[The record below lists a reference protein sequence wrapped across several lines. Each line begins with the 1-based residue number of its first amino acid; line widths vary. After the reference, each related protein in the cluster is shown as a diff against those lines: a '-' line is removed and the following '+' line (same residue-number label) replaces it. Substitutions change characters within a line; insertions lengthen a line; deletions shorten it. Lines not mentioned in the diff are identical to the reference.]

1 MVRVVSLVSVVS
13 LVRVIS
19 LVSVISLVRVVSL
32 VDLKKLDFQKLD
44 PEFWISVHHVVI
56 RSPSTDGMK

>member
-1 MVRVVSLVSVVS
+1 MVSLVRVVSLVKVV
-13 LVRVIS
+13 
-19 LVSVISLVRVVSL
+19 SLVRVVSL
-32 VDLKKLDFQKLD
+32 VDLKKLDFQKPD